1 MSMEKKPVNEEV
13 LEQVAGG
20 FMVFGRDSRVLTYD
34 CGNGPSKEYQIL
46 DLRKAW
52 ELTNSL
58 HGQMTDDQIIQK
70 MLDMGYIANK

>member
-1 MSMEKKPVNEEV
+1 MSMEKRPVNEEV

-20 FMVFGRDSRVLTYD
+20 FMVFSRDSRVLTYD
-34 CGNGPSKEYQIL
+34 CGNGSSKEYQIL

-52 ELTNSL
+52 EWTNSL
-58 HGQMTDDQIIQK
+58 HGQMTDAQIIQK